1 MLVENL
7 AKVQAEIAAACQR
20 AGRDVGAVTLV
31 AVSKLHSPQ
40 AMLMAYQAG
49 VRHFGEN
56 RVEEAAPKKAAFLDL
71 LPKDAPP
78 PTWHMIGH
86 IQSRKARA
94 VIEVFDAI
102 HAVDSWRLIE
112 RLNRLAAD
120 HNTRPTVMLQINISG
135 EDSKAGIA
143 ADQWETSAIQRQAL
157 WEVVESISHL
167 NTIQPIGL
175 MTMAPYEAEPEA
187 TRPVFAGLRRLRDAL
202 AADFPTM
209 TWDALSMGMTND
221 YPIAIEEGATHVRI
235 GRALFGE
242 TEKGY

>member
-1 MLVENL
+1 MLVENF
-7 AKVQAEIAAACQR
+7 ARVQTEIAAACQR
-20 AGRDVGAVTLV
+20 AGRDARSVTLV

-86 IQSRKARA
+86 IQSRKAQA
-94 VIEVFDAI
+94 VIETFDVI
-102 HAVDSWRLIE
+102 HAVDSWRLAE
-112 RLNRLAAD
+112 RIDRLAAD
-120 HNTRPTVMLQINISG
+120 HNARPTIMLQINISG
-135 EDSKAGIA
+135 EESKAGLG
-143 ADQWETSAIQRQAL
+143 ADQWETSPTQRQTL

-167 NTIQPIGL
+167 TAIHAIGL
-175 MTMAPYEAEPEA
+175 MTMAPYVAEPEA
-187 TRPVFAGLRRLRDAL
+187 TRPVFAGLRCLRDAL
-202 AADFPTM
+202 AVDFPTM

-221 YPIAIEEGATHVRI
+221 YPVAIEEGATHVRI
-235 GRALFGE
+235 GRAIFGE

>member
-7 AKVQAEIAAACQR
+7 ARVQAEIAAACQR
-20 AGRDVGAVTLV
+20 AGRDVGSVILV
-31 AVSKLHSPQ
+31 AVSKQHSPQ

-49 VRHFGEN
+49 VHHFGEN

-71 LPKDAPP
+71 LPKDVLP

-94 VIEVFDAI
+94 VLDTFDVI
-102 HAVDSWRLIE
+102 HAVDSWPLAE
-112 RLNRLAAD
+112 RLDRFATE
-120 HNTRPTVMLQINISG
+120 HTTYPTIMLQINISG
-135 EDSKAGIA
+135 EDSKTGIA
-143 ADQWETSAIQRQAL
+143 ADQWETSLTQRQTL

-167 NTIQPIGL
+167 SIQSIGL
-175 MTMAPYEAEPEA
+175 MTMAPYEAEPES

-202 AADFPTM
+202 AIDFPTM
-209 TWDALSMGMTND
+209 RWDALSMGMTND
-221 YPIAIEEGATHVRI
+221 YPIAIEEGATYVRI